1 MSLAEAE
8 VGVHLNATDYFD
20 ATLQVD
26 AGELPGFISHNMY
39 GESCTG
45 YCTLLNPSETEKK
58 IDMILGK

>member
-20 ATLQVD
+20 ATLQ
-26 AGELPGFISHNMY
+26 LPGFISHNMY